1 MRLIVPLMLALLIA
15 LSPAGVASWVL
26 WTRWNVPWNHGQA
39 YWKLEEGFQSH
50 QACEDAREVKWRDLA
65 TSTVKGVVV
74 TDISGDTSTVWLRH
88 IETNQRGWVQL
99 HCIPGAIDP
108 RVPWQGR
115 HG

>member
-15 LSPAGVASWVL
+15 LSPAGTASWVL
-26 WTRWNVPWNHGQA
+26 WTRWNVPWNHGQV
-39 YWKLEEGFQSH
+39 YWKLEERFHSH